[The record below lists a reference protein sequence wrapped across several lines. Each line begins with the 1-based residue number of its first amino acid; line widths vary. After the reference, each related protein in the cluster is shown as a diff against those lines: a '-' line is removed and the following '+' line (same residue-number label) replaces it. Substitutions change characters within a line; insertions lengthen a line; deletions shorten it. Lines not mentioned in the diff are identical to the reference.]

1 MADAAEA
8 NPRPSSPGEDDVS
21 DRNPWKAQALV
32 LLAIALL
39 GTLPFWL
46 SDLDLRVAALFHH
59 AGADDPWPEGG
70 LPLWSFLYRAS
81 PLLMGL
87 VMIGALMALGGGTI
101 WTRWRPLRLPA
112 VLVLASA
119 LLGPGLVI
127 NGILKD
133 SWGRPRPHQVEA
145 LGGTKAYL
153 PPLLLGESGG
163 GKSFPCG
170 HSSVGYMLGVFYLLW
185 RRRRPGLARGA
196 LAGAI
201 ALGTLFGVGRMAAG
215 DHFLSD
221 VIWSGVIAY
230 GVALALHQG
239 ILRIPRRGALG
250 SIPKPAGPLLVRRR
264 VLLGLG
270 FTVASSVVLTG
281 VLLATPV
288 SDNARLVVRVGDHS
302 PDPRV
307 LRIEAD
313 HTNLILY
320 RMGGGERA
328 LVRLQARGFGLPN
341 ARVERVTEVRD
352 GVLTLRIAHHGVF
365 TERDTKLV
373 VGLSANQWD
382 RVEARVGSGD
392 ILAHPLGTSG
402 PALDLVS
409 AEGAL
414 VIE

>member
-1 MADAAEA
+1 MVATAEA
-8 NPRPSSPGEDDVS
+8 NPRPSPPGDDTVS
-21 DRNPWKAQALV
+21 GHTPWKAQALV
-32 LLAIALL
+32 LLVIALL

-59 AGADDPWPEGG
+59 PGADDPWPEGG
-70 LPLWSFLYRAS
+70 QPLWSFLYRAS

-87 VMIGALMALGGGTI
+87 LMLGALMALAAGTI
-101 WTRWRPLRLPA
+101 WSRWRPLRLPA
-112 VLVLASA
+112 ALVLGSA

-127 NGILKD
+127 NGILKEH
-133 SWGRPRPHQVEA
+133 WGRPRPHQVDV

-153 PPLLLGESGG
+153 PPLLVGESGG

-170 HSSVGYMLGVFYLLW
+170 HSSVGYVLGVVYLLW
-185 RRRRPGLARGA
+185 RRRRPRLALGA
-196 LAGAI
+196 LTGAI
-201 ALGTLFGVGRMAAG
+201 AVGTLFGLGRMAAG

-239 ILRIPRRGALG
+239 MLRLPRRKPVRSDA
-250 SIPKPAGPLLVRRR
+250 IPVAPAPARRL
-264 VLLGLG
+264 LLGLG
-270 FTVASSVVLTG
+270 FGLASLVILTG

-288 SDNARLVVRVGDHS
+288 SDNARLVIRAGDHR

-313 HTNLILY
+313 QADLILY
-320 RMGGGERA
+320 GMGGDQRA
-328 LVRLQARGFGLPN
+328 LIRLQARGFGLPN
-341 ARVERVTEVRD
+341 ARVEWTSEVRD
-352 GVLTLRIAHHGVF
+352 GALTLRIAHRGVF
-365 TERDTKLV
+365 TEQDTRLV
-373 VGLSANQWD
+373 VGLSADQWD
-382 RVEARVGSGD
+382 RVEARIGNGD
-392 ILAHPLGTSG
+392 IRVQPLGTNG

-414 VIE
+414 VVE